1 MYEKWMEDR
10 ILKETGEKVFSSDV
24 LKLYQLNEIKKT
36 INIAKKS
43 KFYSKILKNIKS
55 EEINNFEEFKKI
67 PFTTSKDLSN
77 NSKSFLCTSL
87 DEISRIV
94 TINTS
99 GTTGEAKRIFFTE
112 NDLKATIEFFR
123 YGMLNLVEP
132 GQRVLILM
140 PGTSPSSIG
149 LLLKKGLEE
158 AGCEGLVYGP
168 VFDVW
173 DALKTLKLKKIDCI
187 VGLPTQVFY
196 LAKLKNTDERYAHL
210 KLKSVL
216 LSADYVPRSICN
228 AVSKAFECLV
238 FTHYGMSEMGY
249 GGGVECSALNGYH
262 MRDVDLYVEIID
274 PLTGEDVLEGT
285 YGEVVF
291 TTFNREGMS
300 LLRYRTGD
308 RARFLPNKCFCSRA
322 FKRLDYVTGRL
333 YENYSFN
340 DGNYSFNDGNYISI
354 GMFDEI
360 MFKLDNVLDYKVTIE
375 QGRKTILKISIKP
388 IDKKFPLNS
397 IEIEKLIKE
406 NKQLGKLIENN
417 NTILEFGIIVDDI
430 EVSNG
435 MKKRKFEFKT
445 PYK

>member
-1 MYEKWMEDR
+1 MTKTMYEKWMEDK
-10 ILKETGEKVFSSDV
+10 ILKETGKEVLSSDV
-24 LKLYQLNEIKKT
+24 LKMYQLSEIKKT

-43 KFYSKILKNIKS
+43 KFYNNILKNINS
-55 EEINNFEEFKKI
+55 NLINNFEDLKKI
-67 PFTTSKDLSN
+67 PFTTSEDLSN
-77 NSKSFLCTSL
+77 NSKSFLCTSI
-87 DEISRIV
+87 DKIARIV

-99 GTTGEAKRIFFTE
+99 GTTGESKRIFFTE

-132 GQRVLILM
+132 GQRVIILM

-158 AGCEGLVYGP
+158 AGCEGIIYGP

-173 DALKTLKLKKIDCI
+173 DALETLKLKQIDCI

-196 LAKLKNTDERYAHL
+196 LAKLKNTDDRYANL

-216 LSADYVPRSICN
+216 LSADYVPRAICD
-228 AVSKAFECLV
+228 AVSKAFECRV

-262 MRDVDLYVEIID
+262 MRDVDLYVEIIN
-274 PLTGEDVLEGT
+274 PLTGDEVLEGN

-291 TTFNREGMS
+291 TTFNREGMP

-308 RARFLPNKCFCSRA
+308 MARFLPNKCSCSQV

-333 YENYSFN
+333 SENLNFR
-340 DGNYSFNDGNYISI
+340 DGSYISI
-354 GMFDEI
+354 GMLDEI
-360 MFKLDNVLDYKVTIE
+360 MFKLDNVLDYKVVIKD
-375 QGRKTILKISIKP
+375 RKRIILNLSIKP
-388 IDKKFPLNS
+388 IDKSIPLNFIK
-397 IEIEKLIKE
+397 IENQIK
-406 NKQLGKLIENN
+406 KDRQLGNVIDNN
-417 NTILEFGIIVDDI
+417 NIVLQFGIVNDDI

-435 MKKRKFEFKT
+435 MKKRKFEFMK
-445 PYK
+445 P

>member
-1 MYEKWMEDR
+1 MTKTMYEKWMEDK
-10 ILKETGEKVFSSDV
+10 ILKETGKELLSSDV
-24 LKLYQLNEIKKT
+24 LKMYQLSEIKKT

-43 KFYSKILKNIKS
+43 KFYNNILKNINS
-55 EEINNFEEFKKI
+55 NLINNFEDLKKI
-67 PFTTSKDLSN
+67 PFTTSEDLSN
-77 NSKSFLCTSL
+77 NSKSFLCTSI
-87 DEISRIV
+87 DKISRIV

-99 GTTGEAKRIFFTE
+99 GTTGESKRIFFTE

-132 GQRVLILM
+132 GQRVIILM
-140 PGTSPSSIG
+140 PGTSRSSIG

-158 AGCEGLVYGP
+158 AGCEGIIYGP

-173 DALKTLKLKKIDCI
+173 DALETLKLKQIDCI

-196 LAKLKNTDERYAHL
+196 LAKLKNTDDRYANL

-216 LSADYVPRSICN
+216 LSADYVPRAICD
-228 AVSKAFECLV
+228 AVSKAFECRV

-262 MRDVDLYVEIID
+262 MRDVDLYVEIIN
-274 PLTGEDVLEGT
+274 PLTGDEVLEGN

-291 TTFNREGMS
+291 TTFNREGMP

-308 RARFLPNKCFCSRA
+308 MARFLPNKCSCSQV

-333 YENYSFN
+333 SENLNFR
-340 DGNYSFNDGNYISI
+340 DGSYISI
-354 GMFDEI
+354 GMLDEI
-360 MFKLDNVLDYKVTIE
+360 MFKLDNVLDYKVVIKD
-375 QGRKTILKISIKP
+375 RKRIILNLSIKP
-388 IDKKFPLNS
+388 IDKSIPLNFIK
-397 IEIEKLIKE
+397 IENQIK
-406 NKQLGKLIENN
+406 KDRQLGNVIDNN
-417 NTILEFGIIVDDI
+417 NIVLQFGIVNDDI

-435 MKKRKFEFKT
+435 MKKRKFEFMK
-445 PYK
+445 P

>member
-1 MYEKWMEDR
+1 MTKTMYEKWMEDK
-10 ILKETGEKVFSSDV
+10 IIKETGEEILSSDV
-24 LKLYQLNEIKKT
+24 LKLYQLNKIKKM

-43 KFYSKILKNIKS
+43 KFYSKALENINS
-55 EEINNFEEFKKI
+55 EDINNFEDFKKI
-67 PFTTSKDLSN
+67 PFTTSEDLRN

-87 DEISRIV
+87 NQISRIV

-99 GTTGEAKRIFFTE
+99 GTTGESKRIFFTE
-112 NDLKATIEFFR
+112 NDLKGTIEFFR

-132 GQRVLILM
+132 GQKVLILM

-149 LLLKKGLEE
+149 LLLKEGLEE
-158 AGCEGLVYGP
+158 AGCEGIVYGP

-173 DALKTLKLKKIDCI
+173 DALETLKLKNIDCI

-216 LSADYVPRSICN
+216 LSADYVPRSICS
-228 AVSKAFECLV
+228 AVSKAFQCYV

-274 PLTGEDVLEGT
+274 PLAGEEVPEGT

-291 TTFNREGMS
+291 TSFNREGMP
-300 LLRYRTGD
+300 LIRYRTGD
-308 RARFLPNKCFCSRA
+308 RARFLPNNCSCNQV

-333 YENYSFN
+333 HENFSFR
-340 DGNYSFNDGNYISI
+340 DGSYISI
-354 GMFDEI
+354 GMLDEL
-360 MFKLDNVLDYKVTIE
+360 MFKIENVLDYKVTIE
-375 QGRKTILKISIKP
+375 DGQRIMLNLSIKP
-388 IDKKFPLNS
+388 IDKSIPLNF
-397 IEIEKLIKE
+397 IEIENLIKE
-406 NKQLGKLIENN
+406 DKQLSELIENN
-417 NTILEFGIIVDDI
+417 NILLELGIIVDDI

-435 MKKRKFEFKT
+435 MKKRKFDFKK

>member
-1 MYEKWMEDR
+1 MTKTMYEKWMENK
-10 ILKETGEKVFSSDV
+10 ILKETGKEVLSSDV
-24 LKLYQLNEIKKT
+24 LKMYQLSEIKKT

-43 KFYSKILKNIKS
+43 KFYNNILKNINS
-55 EEINNFEEFKKI
+55 ELINNFEDFKKI
-67 PFTTSKDLSN
+67 PFTTSEDLSN
-77 NSKSFLCTSL
+77 NSKSFLCTSI
-87 DEISRIV
+87 DKISRIV

-99 GTTGEAKRIFFTE
+99 GTTGKAKRIFFTE

-158 AGCEGLVYGP
+158 AGCEGIVYGP

-173 DALKTLKLKKIDCI
+173 DALETLKLKQIDCI
-187 VGLPTQVFY
+187 VGLPAQVFY
-196 LAKLKNTDERYAHL
+196 LAKLKNTEDRYANI

-216 LSADYVPRSICN
+216 LSADYVPRAICDV
-228 AVSKAFECLV
+228 VSKAFECSV

-249 GGGVECSALNGYH
+249 GVGVECSALNGYH
-262 MRDVDLYVEIID
+262 MRDVDLYVEIIN
-274 PLTGEDVLEGT
+274 PLTGDEVLEGN

-291 TTFNREGMS
+291 TTFNREGMP

-308 RARFLPNKCFCSRA
+308 RARFLPNKCSCSQV

-333 YENYSFN
+333 SENLNFR
-340 DGNYSFNDGNYISI
+340 DGSYISI
-354 GMFDEI
+354 GMLDEI
-360 MFKLDNVLDYKVTIE
+360 MFKLDNVLDYKVAIKE
-375 QGRKTILKISIKP
+375 RKRIILNLSIKP
-388 IDKKFPLNS
+388 IDKNIPLNF
-397 IEIEKLIKE
+397 IEIENVIK
-406 NKQLGKLIENN
+406 KDRQLGNVIDNN
-417 NTILEFGIIVDDI
+417 NILLEFGIINDDI

-435 MKKRKFEFKT
+435 MKKRKFEFMK
-445 PYK
+445 P

>member
-1 MYEKWMEDR
+1 MTKTMYEKWMEDK
-10 ILKETGEKVFSSDV
+10 ILKETGEEKLSSDV

-43 KFYSKILKNIKS
+43 KFYSNILKNIKS
-55 EEINNFEEFKKI
+55 EEINNFEDLNKI
-67 PFTTSKDLSN
+67 PFTTSEDLRN

-87 DEISRIV
+87 DQISRIV

-99 GTTGEAKRIFFTE
+99 GTTGESKRNFFTK
-112 NDLKATIEFFR
+112 NDLKGTIEFFR

-149 LLLKKGLEE
+149 LLLKEGLEE
-158 AGCEGLVYGP
+158 AGCEGIVYGP

-173 DALKTLKLKKIDCI
+173 DALENLKLKQIDCI

-216 LSADYVPRSICN
+216 LSADYVPRSICS
-228 AVSKAFECLV
+228 AVSKAFQCQV

-262 MRDVDLYVEIID
+262 MRDVDLYIEIID
-274 PLTGEDVLEGT
+274 PLTGEDVLEGN

-291 TTFNREGMS
+291 TTFNREGMP
-300 LLRYRTGD
+300 LIRYRTGD
-308 RARFLPNKCFCSRA
+308 RARFLPNNCSCNQV

-333 YENYSFN
+333 YENFSFR
-340 DGNYSFNDGNYISI
+340 DGSYISI
-354 GMFDEI
+354 GMLDEV
-360 MFKLDNVLDYKVTIE
+360 MFKIENVLDYKVTIE
-375 QGRKTILKISIKP
+375 DGQRIILNLSIKP
-388 IDKKFPLNS
+388 IDKSIPLNF
-397 IEIEKLIKE
+397 IEIENLIKE
-406 NKQLGKLIENN
+406 DKQLGKLIENN
-417 NTILEFGIIVDDI
+417 NIILEFGIIIDDI

-435 MKKRKFEFKT
+435 MKKRKIELLT
-445 PYK
+445 ETNN

>member
-1 MYEKWMEDR
+1 MTKTMYEKWMEDK
-10 ILKETGEKVFSSDV
+10 ILKETGKELLSSEI
-24 LKLYQLNEIKKT
+24 LELYQLNEIKKT
-36 INIAKKS
+36 INTAKKS
-43 KFYSKILKNIKS
+43 KFYGNILKNIKS
-55 EEINNFEEFKKI
+55 EEINDLKDFKKL
-67 PFTTSKDLSN
+67 PFTTSEDISN

-87 DEISRIV
+87 EQIARIV

-112 NDLKATIEFFR
+112 NDLQATIEFFR

-149 LLLKKGLEE
+149 LLLKKGLKE
-158 AGCEGLVYGP
+158 AGCEGIVYGP

-173 DALKTLKLKKIDCI
+173 DALETLKLKEIDCI

-196 LAKLKNTDERYAHL
+196 LAKLKNIDERYAHL

-216 LSADYVPRSICN
+216 LSADYVSRSICD
-228 AVSKAFECLV
+228 AVSKAFECCV

-249 GGGVECSALNGYH
+249 GGGVECCALNGYH

-274 PLTGEDVLEGT
+274 PSTGEDVLEGN

-291 TTFNREGMS
+291 TTFNREGMP
-300 LLRYRTGD
+300 LIRYRTGD
-308 RARFLPNKCFCSRA
+308 RARFLPNNCSCNQV

-333 YENYSFN
+333 SENFSFK
-340 DGNYSFNDGNYISI
+340 DGSYISI
-354 GMFDEI
+354 GMLDEV
-360 MFKLDNVLDYKVTIE
+360 MFKIDNVLDYKVTIE
-375 QGRKTILKISIKP
+375 DGQRIILNLSIKP
-388 IDKKFPLNS
+388 IDKSIPLNF
-397 IEIEKLIKE
+397 IEIENLIKE
-406 NKQLGKLIENN
+406 DKQLSQLIENN
-417 NTILEFGIIVDDI
+417 DILLEFGIIVDDI

-435 MKKRKFEFKT
+435 MVKRKIQAN
-445 PYK
+445 